1 VEVFMGNPRVSRR
14 IYEVSREVL
23 QFHRVTQPLTEALE
37 YLLKIEAYDLDGEL
51 HKYLRDVRDHTVR
64 VTEQVV
70 GFHELLSSILT
81 VNLTLVS
88 VNQND
93 EAKKISTWAA
103 ILVVPT
109 IITGIYGMNFER
121 MPELSWAFGYPFA
134 LLLMVSIC
142 VVLYAIFKRAEWL

>member
-51 HKYLRDVRDHTVR
+51 HKYLRDVRDHTVW

-93 EAKKISTWAA
+93 EVKKISTWAA

-109 IITGIYGMNFER
+109 IITGIYGMNFEH
-121 MPELSWAFGYPFA
+121 MPELAWTFGYPLALVLIAA
-134 LLLMVSIC
+134 LL
-142 VVLYAIFKRAEWL
+142 VLLYGGFKRSGWL